1 MEIAGRKNTCWKQA
15 KEMEDRLKKTA
26 KEKEEKNNFKELQE
40 KIHLRQI
47 GCSVMHSEDRTIKHT
62 KNIQNIIQENYSEI
76 KDLNLYL

>member
-1 MEIAGRKNTCWKQA
+1 MEIAGRKNTCCWKQA

-26 KEKEEKNNFKELQE
+26 KEKEKKKFKELQE

-47 GCSVMHSEDRTIKHT
+47 GCSVMHSEDRTIKHS
-62 KNIQNIIQENYSEI
+62 KNIKSIIQENYSEI